1 MKKHKSL
8 PDYSGKREK
17 QVSKTP
23 GTVAFRCVV
32 RCKVCLSSN
41 FFLPQHSFFN
51 TEESTEKLISSKQ
64 RKKHLLLYSFTRQY
78 IRVCSVNNSSQIRGH
93 NMFTQCMNEFIA
105 IYHINMTVMNVKA
118 T

>member
-51 TEESTEKLISSKQ
+51 TEYGKAHFLNTEEEAPVTVFIHKTIHQSMFSKQ
-64 RKKHLLLYSFTRQY
+64 
-78 IRVCSVNNSSQIRGH
+78 
-93 NMFTQCMNEFIA
+93 
-105 IYHINMTVMNVKA
+105 
-118 T
+118 